1 MTISRTT
8 AFRGI
13 SSCKIAAVT
22 NDTPEAYTTGTLFDV
37 PVRSLTI
44 TEEYETLELKQDDDV
59 EAVSSIL
66 KSAEV
71 TGIMAKVPLDVLDVL
86 TDYFFLEIVSGKAV
100 AEAGDVAD
108 VHICFKKCRIHGI
121 EYTINSGFATIK
133 FSAKAIKTVYDGQV
147 KSIVFN
153 ESSTAIG

>member
-1 MTISRTT
+1 MTISRTA

-22 NDTPEAYTTGTLFDV
+22 NDIPEAYTTGTLFDV

-71 TGIMAKVPLDVLDVL
+71 TGIMAKVPLDVLEVL
-86 TDYFFLEIVSGKAV
+86 KDYFSLEVVSGKTAGEGERIT
-100 AEAGDVAD
+100 EARIAL
-108 VHICFKKCRIHGI
+108 KKCRSKSV
-121 EYTINSGFATIK
+121 EYTIDSGFATIT
-133 FSAKAIKTVYDGQV
+133 FTAEAIKTVYDGQI
-147 KSIVFN
+147 KEIIFN
-153 ESSTAIG
+153 K

>member
-1 MTISRTT
+1 MTISRTA

-22 NDTPEAYTTGTLFDV
+22 NDSPEAYTIGTLFDV
-37 PVRSLTI
+37 PIRSLTI

-71 TGIMAKVPLDVLDVL
+71 TGIMAKVPLDVLEVL
-86 TDYFFLEIVSGKAV
+86 KDYFSLEIVSDKATAEGEKL
-100 AEAGDVAD
+100 AEAR
-108 VHICFKKCRIHGI
+108 IKLKKCRAKNL
-121 EYTINSGFATIK
+121 EYTINSGFATIT
-133 FSAKAIKTVYDGQV
+133 FAAEAIKTVYDGQI
-147 KSIVFN
+147 KEIIFN
-153 ESSTAIG
+153 K